1 MSDNESKN
9 DQMRSSRP
17 AIIKTLLLQSE
28 QAQNVYRKSFRQ
40 LDRHAFSISII
51 SRARM
56 HQDKAEKAEQ
66 KISGMFA
73 KVNDDLDLHIE
84 RLKHLY
90 QKSSIDEQTAMSN
103 PLNIKAKITTR
114 LSMEFLALIEKLDNF
129 LCMFE
134 PLVILGQIS
143 YEQRQTVTFQ
153 WQDRLNKLATN
164 VRIRSQEIREWH
176 AGQKET
182 QDGSVDN
189 NKSHDGYEN
198 IEEIANQ

>member
-1 MSDNESKN
+1 MSSNETKN

-28 QAQNVYRKSFRQ
+28 QAQNVYRKNFRQ

-56 HQDKAEKAEQ
+56 HQEKAEKAEY
-66 KISGMFA
+66 KISEMFA
-73 KVNDDLDLHIE
+73 KVNDDLGLHID

-90 QKSSIDEQTAMSN
+90 QKSSIEEQCTMSN
-103 PLNIKAKITTR
+103 PLSVKAKITTR
-114 LSMEFLALIEKLDNF
+114 LSMEFLALIEKLDCF
-129 LCMFE
+129 LCLFE

-143 YEQRQTVTFQ
+143 YEQRQSVTFQ
-153 WQDRLNKLATN
+153 WQDRLNKLATS

-176 AGQKET
+176 TRQKES
-182 QDGSVDN
+182 QKNNLESGSN
-189 NKSHDGYEN
+189 SSYED
-198 IEEIANQ
+198 IEDVANQ